1 MDLHEKTEFPFS
13 AWNRSWSTVKITT
26 RKRTKV
32 CWKLKNI
39 SIKSTQRV
47 CIFHEIHKTLDPEKS
62 IFYDIQINSN
72 FYVWNPKFTEMSCKS
87 FYSMKSEQ
95 RLFSSDLENLVF
107 EWKFC
112 VTIKQIIKETIEI
125 ANKMD
130 TNSWIA
136 KNKIHLV

>member
-1 MDLHEKTEFPFS
+1 
-13 AWNRSWSTVKITT
+13 
-26 RKRTKV
+26 
-32 CWKLKNI
+32 
-39 SIKSTQRV
+39 
-47 CIFHEIHKTLDPEKS
+47 
-62 IFYDIQINSN
+62 
-72 FYVWNPKFTEMSCKS
+72 MSCKS